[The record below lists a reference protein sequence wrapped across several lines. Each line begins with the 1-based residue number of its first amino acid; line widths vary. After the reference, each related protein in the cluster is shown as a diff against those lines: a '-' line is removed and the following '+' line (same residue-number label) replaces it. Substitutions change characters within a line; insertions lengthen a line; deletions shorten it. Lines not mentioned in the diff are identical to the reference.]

1 MHVTLAFYKG
11 KGNLIDKIIR
21 FWTKSKYSHV
31 EIIINDVWVSS
42 NPKVGVTVNSLR
54 PLTNKWDYI
63 DVKVPKNEKYLQ
75 TVLKFIEL
83 QKGKKYDLIGAIFG
97 AGLNIDFE
105 HKDKWFCSEL
115 VAAILLLFR
124 EKYILQHLKEDIFN
138 VSPKELYD
146 IYKDVY
152 ETYSIENNE
161 KIIIRITKNINK

>member
-63 DVKVPKNEKYLQ
+63 DVKVPKNEKYL
-75 TVLKFIEL
+75 
-83 QKGKKYDLIGAIFG
+83 
-97 AGLNIDFE
+97 
-105 HKDKWFCSEL
+105 
-115 VAAILLLFR
+115 
-124 EKYILQHLKEDIFN
+124 
-138 VSPKELYD
+138 
-146 IYKDVY
+146 
-152 ETYSIENNE
+152 
-161 KIIIRITKNINK
+161 

>member
-31 EIIINDVWVSS
+31 EIIINDTWVSS
-42 NPKVGVTVNSLR
+42 NPKNGVTINALK

-105 HKDKWFCSEL
+105 GKNKWFCSEL
-115 VAAILLLFR
+115 VTAILLLFR
-124 EKYILQHLKEDIFN
+124 EKYILQCLKEDIFN

-152 ETYSIENNE
+152 ETYSFENNE
-161 KIIIRITKNINK
+161 KIIIRTPKKYK